1 MIKKGRRKECI
12 TNRKNAKVLEMVTC
26 DNKESSKGIKI
37 YEEYG
42 RQNNDPLED
51 VHVVIPE
58 PVTTLSFTFV
68 QM

>member
-1 MIKKGRRKECI
+1 M

-37 YEEYG
+37 YEERG
-42 RQNNDPLED
+42 RQNNGPLED
-51 VHVVIPE
+51 VHVVIPRTCDY
-58 PVTTLSFTFV
+58 VAFNICA